1 MRVQPFLNKI
11 ITNFKR
17 SDLELVRGHQ
27 LNKLLNV
34 LVIVIEVIVQ
44 ISSIKA
50 IYSQVIADYQHQ

>member
-1 MRVQPFLNKI
+1 MRVLPFLNKI
-11 ITNFKR
+11 LINFKI
-17 SDLELVRGHQ
+17 SDLKLVRGHQ

-50 IYSQVIADYQHQ
+50 IYSQVIADYQHH